1 MYCNTKIII
10 SAYKGNVIAR
20 LTYPAKSKSI
30 DTFSDLLDLPDE
42 ATVGT
47 FRFSS
52 MNEILQETSDPTLKE
67 RKTCII
73 SFLIYKQSGYMSFLL
88 IMFSDFW

>member
-1 MYCNTKIII
+1 MVLLNQNNIKHKLCNTKIII

-20 LTYPAKSKSI
+20 LTYPAKSKCI

-42 ATVGT
+42 ATIGT

-67 RKTCII
+67 RKIA
-73 SFLIYKQSGYMSFLL
+73 
-88 IMFSDFW
+88 